1 MSKVVF
7 DHLSERIIMI
17 LVKHCLFFFKIKIIL
32 FIFGCAG
39 SLLLCG
45 LSLVLGTRGYS
56 LAVAYRLLIVVAS
69 LAAKHGL

>member
-17 LVKHCLFFFKIKIIL
+17 LVKHCLFFLKKIIL

-39 SLLLCG
+39 SLLLCR
-45 LSLVLGTRGYS
+45 LPLVLGTRGYS